1 MKKKEANFQLVKM
14 IAMLMIVSHHI
25 VSKNAFNIDTEI
37 VGITVNKIALQVMGN
52 NAFIGNNLFF
62 LVSAWFLS
70 SKREETVNTQYSI
83 RSCFRIERTV
93 LFYSYAMCVIM
104 LIFRG
109 GVSKSILLQSVFP
122 VTTGMWWYPTT
133 YMIFLMIW
141 PFYHQALLRFSDE
154 DLKKYVLI
162 AFFIWSISTLIPFA
176 NAGSSALIAFLMLYA
191 IVMLIKRLT
200 ISFQNHK
207 KLYCSFIVIPYMLAV
222 LSIIALDLLGAR
234 IAAAEQYSCYFMRGN
249 YRPVSMMVS
258 IGLFMWGT
266 TWKVKANKMIDWLA
280 DATFGIYLFHMYP
293 PVMKILF
300 ERIFL
305 IQDVIDKPYAVLWLV
320 VITMVIMLLG
330 GLIYTLRKAM
340 FDVCNLLLSRIHVR
354 NSQGI

>member
-1 MKKKEANFQLVKM
+1 
-14 IAMLMIVSHHI
+14 
-25 VSKNAFNIDTEI
+25 
-37 VGITVNKIALQVMGN
+37 
-52 NAFIGNNLFF
+52 
-62 LVSAWFLS
+62 
-70 SKREETVNTQYSI
+70 
-83 RSCFRIERTV
+83 
-93 LFYSYAMCVIM
+93 M

-109 GVSKSILLQSVFP
+109 GVCKSILLQSVFP

-320 VITMVIMLLG
+320 VITMVIFLLG
-330 GLIYTLRKAM
+330 VLIDTLRKAL